1 MLKTQT
7 VTAILH
13 RSRLNLA
20 LNTASTPTASPA
32 YPVSKMSTTENAIR
46 VQPPLEATEE
56 LRQGK
61 PQQVKGAYFPLG
73 YKEAAYQWVCFGL

>member
-13 RSRLNLA
+13 RSRLNLT
-20 LNTASTPTASPA
+20 LNTASTSPTASPA
-32 YPVSKMSTTENAIR
+32 YPVAKMSTTENAIR
-46 VQPPLEATEE
+46 AQPPPEPTEE

-61 PQQVKGAYFPLG
+61 PQPVKGAFFPLG
-73 YKEAAYQWVCFGL
+73 YKDAAYQWVCS